1 MDEWLWMCSMPGFY
15 RNDFA
20 RLLQFFESPEAIRK
34 SEKKQISLLP
44 FLKDRQKKMLEEWRS
59 HSAEEIRHKLYS
71 FFCQFMPDFFCRR
84 NQA

>member
-20 RLLQFFESPEAIRK
+20 RLLQFFESPEEIRK

-44 FLKDRQKKMLEEWRS
+44 FLKDRQKEGAGGMEKS
-59 HSAEEIRHKLYS
+59 
-71 FFCQFMPDFFCRR
+71 FCRR